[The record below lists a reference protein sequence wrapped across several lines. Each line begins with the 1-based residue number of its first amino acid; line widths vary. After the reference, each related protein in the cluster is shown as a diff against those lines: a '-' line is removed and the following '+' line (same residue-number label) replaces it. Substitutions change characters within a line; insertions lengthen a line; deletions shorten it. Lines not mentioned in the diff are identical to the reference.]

1 MNFTLPDELLAL
13 QAKTRDFIAEQVIP
27 LENDPRQDSHGPSD
41 ALRQDLRPAP
51 ARPAC

>member
-27 LENDPRQDSHGPSD
+27 LENDPRG
-41 ALRQDLRPAP
+41 R
-51 ARPAC
+51 